1 MAVRKLRF
9 EGDAILRKKCRE
21 VVKVDD
27 RIRQILDDM
36 MDTLHELG
44 NGAALAACQV
54 GILKRL
60 VVIDYMGRTMKLVNP
75 RIVASEGSQTCLE
88 GCLSIPERTAR
99 TLRPQKVEVEALD
112 ECGNLLHITGEDEM
126 AKCLCHE
133 LDHLDGILF
142 LDREVPDQETTAE

>member
-112 ECGNLLHITGEDEM
+112 
-126 AKCLCHE
+126 
-133 LDHLDGILF
+133 GILF
-142 LDREVPDQETTAE
+142 LDREVSDQETTALLTLKNNQRTALY